1 MGQVDALFKFIEKQ
15 VETSVEKK
23 CMELT
28 QRLCMVGLHYRE
40 TNPQAHN
47 FTGNLINS
55 IVAALYYNG
64 VEKYAEYAS
73 RTVGKPAIR
82 IKMTAPRCYH
92 FRQDWEGEESN
103 IKAEVETNQGWGI
116 QDASKFVKSYHPKT
130 KGWVITLAY
139 PVEYARFVEEKRQ
152 STGIAEVEMEISSEA
167 NKIAKWIVNDVSLPM
182 GDWGASTW
190 DVLKSEKLSFNA
202 MYADKVNNTANWIVT
217 DNGNGPLG
225 TTPMAP
231 LPF

>member
-23 CMELT
+23 CVELT

-73 RTVGKPAIR
+73 RTAGKPAIR
-82 IKMTAPRCYH
+82 IKMTAPKRYH
-92 FRQDWEGEESN
+92 FRQDWEGAESN
-103 IKAEVETNQGWGI
+103 IKAEVETNQGWGV
-116 QDASKFVKSYHPKT
+116 QDASKFVKSYHPKMR
-130 KGWVITLAY
+130 GWVITLAY
-139 PVEYARFVEEKRQ
+139 PVEYARFVEAKRQ

-167 NKIAKWIVNDVSLPM
+167 SKIAKWIVNDITLPVS
-182 GDWGASTW
+182 DWSTSTW
-190 DVLKSEKLSFNA
+190 DILNPKNLSYSTMFAN
-202 MYADKVNNTANWIVT
+202 KVNDATNWIVT
-217 DNGNGPLG
+217 SNGNDALG
-225 TTPMAP
+225 ETPMTP